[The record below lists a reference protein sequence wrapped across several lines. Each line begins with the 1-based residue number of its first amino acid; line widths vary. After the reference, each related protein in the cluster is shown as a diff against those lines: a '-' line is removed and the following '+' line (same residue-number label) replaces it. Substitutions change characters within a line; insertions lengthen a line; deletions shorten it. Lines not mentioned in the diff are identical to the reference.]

1 VLIELLMDRYYLGRL
16 IIVKVLDYNK
26 LERARCKR
34 GSATILSNRKV
45 NEIIKYLS
53 TLWDT

>member
-1 VLIELLMDRYYLGRL
+1 VLNELLMDRYYLGRL